1 MTYYVNKNNNLDLFN
16 NDLFF
21 SNFFNTEKNYLS
33 ADILETENDYEI
45 IVDVP
50 GFSKEDIKI
59 SLEDKQLTITAKKEA
74 VKEENKKYLRK
85 ERFVGTYTRKFFVG
99 DVKQEDVKASIE
111 DGVLTVKF
119 AKESYKKVEENKF
132 IEIN

>member
-16 NDLFF
+16 NDLFL

-33 ADILETENDYEI
+33 ADIVETENDYEI

-59 SLEDKQLTITAKKEA
+59 SLENKQLTITAKKET

-119 AKESYKKVEENKF
+119 SKESYKKVQENKY